1 MTLSTQQSPNNA
13 DRHIVVKIPLEYS
26 GLIDFLRVTYQ
37 LCRAK
42 PKIDFIRACDV
53 LKAREE
59 AALSAY
65 VETLVRG
72 LPAALQRGITFRAPG
87 CDEMSFDE
95 AWLLR
100 AIQSQISQDEN
111 SLAFLLNS
119 RVKPAARPHLIFLIE
134 KISLC
139 LYQRVKG
146 Y

>member
-1 MTLSTQQSPNNA
+1 MKLLSQQSPFNL
-13 DRHIVVKIPLEYS
+13 VKHSNVNIPNECL

-72 LPAALQRGITFRAPG
+72 LPAALRRGITFRAPG
-87 CDEMSFDE
+87 CDELSFDE

-100 AIQSQISQDEN
+100 AIQSQISQDEY

-119 RVKPAARPHLIFLIE
+119 RVKPAACPHLMFLIK

-139 LYQRVKG
+139 LH
-146 Y
+146 

>member
-1 MTLSTQQSPNNA
+1 MTLLLQQTPNNL
-13 DRHIVVKIPLEYS
+13 VKLSDNQVPSEYS

-37 LCRAK
+37 LCRIK

-53 LKAREE
+53 LKTREE

-72 LPAALQRGITFRAPG
+72 LPTAMQRGITFRAPG
-87 CDEMSFDE
+87 CDELSFDE

-100 AIQSQISQDEN
+100 AIQSQITQDEN

-119 RVKPAARPHLIFLIE
+119 RVKPAASPHLIFLIK
-134 KISLC
+134 KISLS
-139 LYQRVKG
+139 LH
-146 Y
+146 

>member
-1 MTLSTQQSPNNA
+1 MTSLSQKAPNNLVTHS
-13 DRHIVVKIPLEYS
+13 DVQILGKHS

-72 LPAALQRGITFRAPG
+72 LPTALQRGITFRAPG
-87 CDEMSFDE
+87 CDELSFDE

-111 SLAFLLNS
+111 SLAFLLKS
-119 RVKPAARPHLIFLIE
+119 RVKPAACPHLMFLIK
-134 KISLC
+134 KISIC
-139 LYQRVKG
+139 LH
-146 Y
+146 